1 MSTQTTRHPIPM
13 FPALRLLEQSTP
25 PARYGRAPLWR
36 LPAEQ
41 EAPGIYIPV
50 WNWTSAHDF
59 AESVTVRTLDTN
71 GAYLAA
77 ISSATI
83 AHSHLTRRGPL
94 TGLEEPGEVMPGYY
108 RIRTPHWAFD
118 GTIVS
123 PLGNSARVTAEPQL
137 WIAAPTLVLLL
148 ELVRDGYLGG
158 IVITDSL
165 IAQMS
170 TTFREWA
177 QRLRQVR
184 THVLDDLDGA
194 VTEEGAALASERYEA
209 LKTGYSS
216 ALSMMLTG
224 TKCATRRPDWTH
236 TVHAQHAASQWRRA
250 WRYSFGAPLVS
261 MGNTDEIVILDDDF
275 QDALH
280 ATKPAFRYDS
290 TGRILGA
297 LKTKSVGPRQTAPA
311 APAPAS
317 EGAEDD
323 GDII

>member
-1 MSTQTTRHPIPM
+1 MSTQTSHHPIPM
-13 FPALRLLEQSTP
+13 FPALRVLEQSTP
-25 PARYGRAPLWR
+25 PVRHGRVPLWR

-41 EAPGIYIPV
+41 EVPSAYIPV
-50 WNWTSAHDF
+50 WNWTAVHDF
-59 AESVTVRTLDTN
+59 PTNATVRTLDTN

-94 TGLEEPGEVMPGYY
+94 TGLDEPGEVMPGYY

-123 PLGNSARVTAEPQL
+123 PLGNSTRVATEEQL
-137 WIAAPTLVLLL
+137 WVAAPTLVLLL

-158 IVITDSL
+158 VVITDAL
-165 IAQMS
+165 TANVS

-177 QRLRQVR
+177 ARIRQVR

-194 VTEEGAALASERYEA
+194 TTEEDKAVARERYDA

-250 WRYSFGAPLVS
+250 WRYSFGSPLVS
-261 MGNTDEIVILDDDF
+261 MGNTDEIVILDSDF
-275 QDALH
+275 QGALH
-280 ATKPAFRYDS
+280 ATKPPFRYDS

-297 LKTKSVGPRQTAPA
+297 LKTKSVGPIKPPPA
-311 APAPAS
+311 APVTAT
-317 EGAEDD
+317 ETEDD
-323 GDII
+323 GDIV